1 MEKLFIWKSQK
12 FSYLK
17 RGKGNIAV
25 LCFHGYGLNAASWNV
40 FSSLDQ
46 ERFCWYQFDLPFH
59 GKTEVES
66 GFAFDPDELC
76 NWLEAFMAFEKIQGK
91 AHLLS
96 FSLGGNF
103 ALALGQYAA
112 EKVASVSLIAADG
125 IAPKPGFQ
133 WLTLSKSGH
142 VFFRWFIRNG
152 KWWVT
157 LIRVMERLR
166 FLPSRVANFY
176 IANIDSREKRVLLF
190 KRWCSVAKLRV
201 DLDQWV
207 LEVNAHEIPVI
218 MLFSRNDRVI
228 PIKPAKKLA
237 DELKHVSFIE
247 RMEGHQLMQRHIAQ
261 LWLEAINGF
270 L

>member
-17 RGKGNIAV
+17 RGKGRIAV

-59 GKTEVES
+59 GKTAVES

-76 NWLEAFMAFEKIQGK
+76 NWLEAFVAFEEIEGK
-91 AHLLS
+91 VHLLS

-125 IAPKPGFQ
+125 IASKPGFH

-142 VFFRWFIRNG
+142 MFFRLFIRHG
-152 KWWVT
+152 KWWII
-157 LIRVMERLR
+157 LIRFMERLR
-166 FLPSRVANFY
+166 FLPSRVASFY
-176 IANIDSREKRVLLF
+176 IANIDSHEKRVLLF

-201 DLDQWV
+201 DINQWV
-207 LEVNAHEIPVI
+207 QAINEHEIPVI

-228 PIKPAKKLA
+228 PIGPARNLARKL
-237 DELKHVSFIE
+237 KQVSLIE
-247 RMEGHQLMQRHIAQ
+247 RNEGHQLMHRHIAQ
-261 LWLEAINGF
+261 LWLEAMNQ
-270 L
+270 LL